1 MRRGTTPSHTFTT
14 DIDLS
19 DAEVVYVTYK
29 QGSKV
34 ILEKDKDGMDI
45 TSDSIVIELTQEDTL
60 SFKMGQPV
68 RVQIRARFPS
78 GSAVASNIIQ
88 TTADEILKEGEL

>member
-19 DAEVVYVTYK
+19 TAEVVYVTYK

-34 ILEKDKDGMDI
+34 ILEKDNDGIEI
-45 TSDSIVIELTQEDTL
+45 TEDSIEVDLSQEETL

-68 RVQIRARFPS
+68 RVQIRARFPD

-88 TTADEILKEGEL
+88 TTADEILKEGEI